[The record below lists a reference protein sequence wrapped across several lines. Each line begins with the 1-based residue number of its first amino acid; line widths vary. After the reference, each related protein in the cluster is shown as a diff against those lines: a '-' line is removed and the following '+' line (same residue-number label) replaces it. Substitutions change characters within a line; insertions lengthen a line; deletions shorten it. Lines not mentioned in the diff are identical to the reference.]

1 MPTASL
7 ALLGQMA
14 GRAGRYGGHRP
25 HWIAIIVM
33 ALLVALAVA
42 ALVAL
47 IVWLSR
53 SRHSAV
59 HAATTVPGAVPGAP
73 PAPPALD
80 ARRILDER
88 LARGEI
94 DADDYRARREALES

>member
-7 ALLGQMA
+7 AILGQMV

-25 HWIAIIVM
+25 HWIAIIVL

-53 SRHSAV
+53 SRHPAT
-59 HAATTVPGAVPGAP
+59 HAAAAAPGAP
-73 PAPPALD
+73 PAAPVLD